1 MENEIKLTRES
12 LPDAL
17 ENLTTQLTK
26 TQNITNAIS
35 EILFDC
41 CDNMAVLE
49 EYQKFLENQALYI
62 VENSKILR
70 EISEYLLFE

>member
-17 ENLTTQLTK
+17 ENLTTQLAK
-26 TQNITNAIS
+26 TQNITNVIS

-62 VENSKILR
+62 VENSKIIR

>member
-1 MENEIKLTRES
+1 MENEIKLTSES

-17 ENLTTQLTK
+17 ENLITQLAK

-35 EILFDC
+35 DILFDC
-41 CDNMAVLE
+41 CDNMALLG

-70 EISEYLLFE
+70 EISTYLLFK

>member
-1 MENEIKLTRES
+1 MKNKKLTKEL

-17 ENLTTQLTK
+17 ENLTTQLIK

-35 EILFDC
+35 DVLVDC
-41 CDNMAVLE
+41 CDDLTLLD

-70 EISEYLLFE
+70 EISTYLLFK